1 MDREIIENRI
11 EYIKEKIKDINFEI
25 LKYDETLDKRI
36 KKTHL
41 AAAERWAEEIIESA
55 ININNEILKDFG
67 KISESYYESFLE
79 LKVIDLFD
87 DEFLEKI
94 ANTAGFRNR
103 LAHEYMSLNEEITI
117 NSIKN
122 IPVLYKNY
130 LIEINKFVL
139 K

>member
-103 LAHEYMSLNEEITI
+103 LAHEYMSLNRTLTL
-117 NSIKN
+117 N
-122 IPVLYKNY
+122 L
-130 LIEINKFVL
+130 
-139 K
+139 